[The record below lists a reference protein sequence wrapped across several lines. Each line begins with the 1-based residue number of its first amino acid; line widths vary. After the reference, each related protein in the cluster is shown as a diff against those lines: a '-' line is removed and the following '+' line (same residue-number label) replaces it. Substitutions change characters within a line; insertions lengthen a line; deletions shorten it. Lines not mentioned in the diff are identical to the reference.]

1 MSEPIFPASGTTMT
15 APAPAEPE
23 IDAPRGG
30 NNRKALL
37 ALAGVGALLVAGAG
51 AFFLLS
57 SGGGDEVEAPIV
69 APPKASAPAKA
80 GTKPSS
86 AAKPTVVVKP
96 ATVVVAAR
104 DPFKPLF
111 PAPKTE
117 TTPGTTDGTGAT
129 PAPSASASASTPV
142 TDPAVILAVTS
153 IKPETQSATISVDG
167 KKYKTVVGEEFGKFY
182 VMYSVFNDQ
191 CVGVLMGDQSI
202 AVCSGK
208 SVTVTP

>member
-1 MSEPIFPASGTTMT
+1 MSEPIFPAPTATMT

-23 IDAPRGG
+23 VDAPSGG
-30 NNRKALL
+30 NRKALL

-69 APPKASAPAKA
+69 APPKASAAAKP
-80 GTKPSS
+80 GTTAKP
-86 AAKPTVVVKP
+86 AKPTVVVKP
-96 ATVVVAAR
+96 STVVVAAR

-111 PAPKTE
+111 PEPKAE
-117 TTPGTTDGTGAT
+117 TPATTDGTGAT

-142 TDPAVILAVTS
+142 TDPAVVLAVTA

-182 VMYSVFNDQ
+182 VMYSVFNEQ
-191 CVGVLMGDQSI
+191 CVGVLMGDQSV

-208 SVTVTP
+208 SVTITP

>member
-1 MSEPIFPASGTTMT
+1 MSEPIFPAPTATMT

-23 IDAPRGG
+23 VDAPSGG
-30 NNRKALL
+30 NRKALL

-69 APPKASAPAKA
+69 APPKASAAAKP
-80 GTKPSS
+80 GTTAKP
-86 AAKPTVVVKP
+86 AKPTVVVKP

-111 PAPKTE
+111 PEPKS
-117 TTPGTTDGTGAT
+117 TTPATTDGSGAT
-129 PAPSASASASTPV
+129 PAPSASASASTPT
-142 TDPAVILAVTS
+142 TDPAVVLAVTG

-182 VMYSVFNDQ
+182 VMYSVFNEQ
-191 CVGVLMGDQSI
+191 CVGVLMGDQSV

-208 SVTVTP
+208 SVTITP

>member
-1 MSEPIFPASGTTMT
+1 MSEPIFPASSATMT

-23 IDAPRGG
+23 VDAPSGG
-30 NNRKALL
+30 NRKALL

-69 APPKASAPAKA
+69 APPKAAAPAQP
-80 GTKPSS
+80 GSKPSS

-111 PAPKTE
+111 PEPQA
-117 TTPGTTDGTGAT
+117 TTPATTDGAGAT
-129 PAPSASASASTPV
+129 PAPSASASASTPT

-191 CVGVLMGDQSI
+191 CVGVLMGDQSV
-202 AVCSGK
+202 AVCTGK
-208 SVTVTP
+208 SVTITP